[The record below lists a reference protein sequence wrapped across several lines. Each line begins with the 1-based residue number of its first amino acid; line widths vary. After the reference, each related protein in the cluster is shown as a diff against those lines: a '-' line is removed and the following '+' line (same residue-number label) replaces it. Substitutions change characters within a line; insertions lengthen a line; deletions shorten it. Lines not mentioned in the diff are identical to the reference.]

1 MLGGWSGWRVGGV
14 KPLRRLN
21 DKTVLGRLRPGEILR
36 ATQGDTL
43 LTVFVVFDEAAL
55 GISNEEVID
64 TLRKFAERVSEVIK
78 LFDS

>member
-43 LTVFVVFDEAAL
+43 LTVL
-55 GISNEEVID
+55 
-64 TLRKFAERVSEVIK
+64 
-78 LFDS
+78 